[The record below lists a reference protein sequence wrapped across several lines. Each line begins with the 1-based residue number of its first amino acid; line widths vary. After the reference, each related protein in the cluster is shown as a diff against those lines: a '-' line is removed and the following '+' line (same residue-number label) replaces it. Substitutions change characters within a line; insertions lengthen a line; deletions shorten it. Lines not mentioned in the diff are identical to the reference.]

1 MLTFIIGIITGALA
15 GFIASKLQSGSGR
28 GFLVNLILGILGS
41 VVGGWLFS
49 LIGLEATGLIGTL
62 VCSVI
67 GALILL
73 WLVSKI
79 KK

>member
-15 GFIASKLQSGSGR
+15 GFIASKFHSGSGR

-62 VCSVI
+62 ICSVI
-67 GALILL
+67 GALIVL

-79 KK
+79 KN